1 MMTGLSRI
9 KKLYSN
15 NTTNI
20 ENDLQPEESKKRD
33 ELMQEEF
40 QSQVLETYD
49 QQVEAGITD
58 FDVKGRNSTQQ
69 TKTMVSVDETTAKSI
84 VMRPESAVSHDVRVR
99 QRS

>member
-15 NTTNI
+15 NNTTTNI
-20 ENDLQPEESKKRD
+20 ENDRPEESKKH

-49 QQVEAGITD
+49 
-58 FDVKGRNSTQQ
+58 
-69 TKTMVSVDETTAKSI
+69 
-84 VMRPESAVSHDVRVR
+84 
-99 QRS
+99 